1 MYRAYLKMLLCTH
14 LLKEKIDTGRLQGDH
29 LDDSCIKMNSDES
42 HFNVSL
48 TVRDR
53 SQDSVHR
60 PQHLKTK
67 ESRSGELNRR
77 RPLQYQPD
85 AFPPDQTSSPGLY
98 ERALDA
104 TGKGHGNGTYTWCY
118 RHGTWEWNVHL
129 MLQAWDMGMERTLDA
144 TGMGHGNGT
153 YTWCYRHGTWEW
165 NVHLMLQAWDMGM
178 ERTLDATGMGHGNG
192 TYTWC
197 YRQGTWEWNVH
208 LMLQAWD
215 MGMQRTLD
223 ATGMEHWN
231 GTATKQSGLPHSP
244 VSGFRPA
251 DRLVKDLQPWT
262 FLCS

>member
-1 MYRAYLKMLLCTH
+1 
-14 LLKEKIDTGRLQGDH
+14 
-29 LDDSCIKMNSDES
+29 MNSDES

-60 PQHLKTK
+60 PQHLKIK

-104 TGKGHGNGTYTWCY
+104 TGMGHGNGTYTWCY
-118 RHGTWEWNVHL
+118 RHGAWEWNVHL
-129 MLQAWDMGMERTLDA
+129 MLQAWGMGMERTLDA

-153 YTWCYRHGTWEW
+153 YTWCYRHGAWEWNVHLMLQAWGMEW

-178 ERTLDATGMGHGNG
+178 ERTLDATGM
-192 TYTWC
+192 
-197 YRQGTWEWNVH
+197 
-208 LMLQAWD
+208 
-215 MGMQRTLD
+215 
-223 ATGMEHWN
+223 EHWN
-231 GTATKQSGLPHSP
+231 GTATRQSGLPHSP

-251 DRLVKDLQPWT
+251 DRLVKKDLQPWT